1 MSEAEWD
8 ERYRSREALWSD
20 EPNPTLVTEV
30 SSLDP
35 GSAVELGCGEGA
47 DAIWLAK
54 RGWHVTGL
62 DISRVALARAASAEQ
77 RYRNEIAT
85 PVVWQQADLLAWTPG
100 EARFDLVTAHF
111 MQFHENE
118 RARFFATLAACV
130 APGGTLLIVGH
141 DPSDLKTNVRR
152 PPDPAVFY
160 TASDI
165 AAALDAHEWD
175 IVVCEARPRSAIDR
189 NERPATVNDA
199 IVKARRRA
207 TAFASS
213 SRVRLATV
221 AALRS
226 RFEFIAPA

>member
-1 MSEAEWD
+1 M
-8 ERYRSREALWSD
+8 
-20 EPNPTLVTEV
+20 
-30 SSLDP
+30 
-35 GSAVELGCGEGA
+35 
-47 DAIWLAK
+47 WLAK
-54 RGWHVTGL
+54 P
-62 DISRVALARAASAEQ
+62 LARAASAEQ

-100 EARFDLVTAHF
+100 GARFDLVTAHF
-111 MQFHENE
+111 MQFHEKE
-118 RARFFATLAACV
+118 RARFFATLAACA

-141 DPSDLKTNVRR
+141 DPSDLTTNVRR

-199 IVKARRRA
+199 IVQARRRA

>member
-47 DAIWLAK
+47 DAMWLAK
-54 RGWHVTGL
+54 P
-62 DISRVALARAASAEQ
+62 LARAASAEQ

-111 MQFHENE
+111 MQFHEKE
-118 RARFFATLAACV
+118 RARFFATLAACA

-141 DPSDLKTNVRR
+141 DPSDLTTNVRR

-175 IVVCEARPRSAIDR
+175 IVVCKPRYRSAIDR

-199 IVKARRRA
+199 IVQARRRA